1 MGGVHLQYTKS
12 VTLICL
18 INACHKLVIQLSNC
32 TKQRSTRKMVKL
44 SNLERARVIGLLEA
58 GRSRRDVANQFHVS
72 VATLSRLV
80 RRYRE
85 TGDVKDRVRSGRPR
99 ITTAVEDRRI
109 RLLSLRSRDKPA
121 TVIRDEIRVDRANP
135 RQGLSVQTVRNQLHN
150 NGLRSRKTAM
160 KPLLNDGH
168 KQARLTWARQHV
180 RWTRQ
185 QWSHV
190 LFTDES
196 RFCLDHHDGRVRVWR
211 RRGERFADSCVRSS
225 RQGRGGSV
233 MIWAG
238 ISEQGKTDL
247 VFVEGNMNAQR
258 YIDQVLQPV
267 ILPYAH
273 NHGQNFMMNDN
284 ARPHRA
290 RIVDNFLQGHHIT
303 RMHPWPA
310 CSPDMNPIEHCWDQL
325 GRAIARRRVPGDTLN
340 DLRHYIREEMAEYSS
355 CSCQGTCRQH
365 ATQMSRMYRQTR

>member
-1 MGGVHLQYTKS
+1 MWHGDHRPKTADFIRFTTLHDECRLLSYWLLCFYDTWLHNIATHGCSLLCFGVTHGSTIETNMGGVHLQYTKS

-72 VATLSRLV
+72 VATMSRLV

-99 ITTAVEDRRI
+99 I
-109 RLLSLRSRDKPA
+109 
-121 TVIRDEIRVDRANP
+121 
-135 RQGLSVQTVRNQLHN
+135 
-150 NGLRSRKTAM
+150 
-160 KPLLNDGH
+160 
-168 KQARLTWARQHV
+168 
-180 RWTRQ
+180 
-185 QWSHV
+185 
-190 LFTDES
+190 
-196 RFCLDHHDGRVRVWR
+196 
-211 RRGERFADSCVRSS
+211 
-225 RQGRGGSV
+225 
-233 MIWAG
+233 
-238 ISEQGKTDL
+238 
-247 VFVEGNMNAQR
+247 
-258 YIDQVLQPV
+258 DQVLQPV

-273 NHGQNFMMNDN
+273 NHGHNLIMMDDN

-310 CSPDMNPIEHCWDQL
+310 CSPDMNHIEHCWDQL

-340 DLRHYIREEMAEYSS
+340 DLRRYIREEW
-355 CSCQGTCRQH
+355 QNIPLVRVRGLVGN
-365 ATQMSRMYRQTR
+365 TRY

>member
-135 RQGLSVQTVRNQLHN
+135 RQGLSVQTVRNRLHN
-150 NGLRSRKTAM
+150 SGLRSRKTAM

-180 RWTRQ
+180 
-185 QWSHV
+185 
-190 LFTDES
+190 
-196 RFCLDHHDGRVRVWR
+196 
-211 RRGERFADSCVRSS
+211 
-225 RQGRGGSV
+225 
-233 MIWAG
+233 
-238 ISEQGKTDL
+238 
-247 VFVEGNMNAQR
+247 
-258 YIDQVLQPV
+258 
-267 ILPYAH
+267 
-273 NHGQNFMMNDN
+273 
-284 ARPHRA
+284 
-290 RIVDNFLQGHHIT
+290 
-303 RMHPWPA
+303 
-310 CSPDMNPIEHCWDQL
+310 
-325 GRAIARRRVPGDTLN
+325 
-340 DLRHYIREEMAEYSS
+340 
-355 CSCQGTCRQH
+355 
-365 ATQMSRMYRQTR
+365 